1 MPPFIASPLLTS
13 YLALGAAIALEIIG
27 TSALQASQ
35 QFSKPLPTVIMT
47 AGYLGSFY
55 FLSLALRV
63 LPIGI
68 AYAIWSGLGIV
79 LISLVGLIA
88 FQQKLDGPAL
98 IGIGMIVAGVV
109 IINVFSTSIPHH
121 PA

>member
-1 MPPFIASPLLTS
+1 MPPLMASPLLAS

-35 QFSKPLPTVIMT
+35 QFSRPLPTAIMT
-47 AGYLGSFY
+47 VSYLGSFY

-88 FQQKLDGPAL
+88 FQQKLDAPAL

-121 PA
+121 PV